1 MQIDWKA
8 HTVGLGMMTMV
19 GEKVQIGEVDKS
31 TRVAGSVASSS
42 VAEAAMRLEGGGP
55 KAYIVEQICTVGVEM
70 KLSEQRCAESNGR
83 ASI

>member
-55 KAYIVEQICTVGVEM
+55 K
-70 KLSEQRCAESNGR
+70 LSEQRCAESNGR
-83 ASI
+83 ASM